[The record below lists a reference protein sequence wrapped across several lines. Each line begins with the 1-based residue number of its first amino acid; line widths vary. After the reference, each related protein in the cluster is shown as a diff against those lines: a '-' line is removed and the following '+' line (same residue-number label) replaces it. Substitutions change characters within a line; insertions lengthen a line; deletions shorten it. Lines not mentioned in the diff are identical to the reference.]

1 MCVGIWN
8 ARTGLDPFK
17 TYNIVQLKHDRGR
30 MHIRTRPRAR
40 SRSLSHTRSHTH
52 LHMHTNP
59 LSNSLTGARAQD
71 TTRSVRAWM
80 TQMSAT
86 YTGM

>member
-30 MHIRTRPRAR
+30 MHIHKRPRAR
-40 SRSLSHTRSHTH
+40 SRSRSHTRSHTH
-52 LHMHTNP
+52 LRMHTNP
-59 LSNSLTGARAQD
+59 RSNSFSLVHARKTPLGA
-71 TTRSVRAWM
+71 SVP
-80 TQMSAT
+80 
-86 YTGM
+86 G